1 MLALSISTYFTF
13 LSGVFIVLSCWRYPS
28 QLTSPSSL
36 VCSLFYHVGV
46 IHLNLL
52 HLPLWCVHC
61 FIMLAL
67 SISTYSTFLSGV
79 FIVLSCWRY
88 PSQLT
93 PPSSL
98 VCSLFYHVGVIH
110 LNLLH
115 LPLWCVH
122 CFIMLALSIST
133 YSTFLSGVFIVLSC
147 WRYPSQLTPP
157 SSLVCSLFYHVG
169 VIHLNLLHMLALS
182 ISTYSHLPLWC
193 VHCFIMLTLSISTYS
208 TFLSGVFIVLSCW
221 RYPSQ
226 LTPPSSLVCSLFY
239 HVGVIHLNL
248 LHLPL
253 WCVHC
258 FIMLTLSISTYS
270 TFLSGVF
277 IVLSCWRYPSQLTPP
292 SSLVCSLFYHVDVIH
307 LNLLHL
313 PLWCVH
319 CFIMLALSISTY
331 FTFLSGVFIVLS
343 CWRYPSQLTPPSGVF
358 IVLSCWRYP
367 SQLTSPS
374 SLVCSLFYHV
384 GVIHL
389 NLLHL
394 PLWCVHCFI
403 MLALSISTY
412 STFLSGVFIVLSCWR
427 YPSQLTPPSSLVCSL
442 FYHVGV
448 IHLNLLHLPLWCV
461 HCFIMLALSISTYST
476 FLSGVFIVLSCWRY
490 PSQLTPPSSLV
501 CSLFYHVGVIHLNL
515 LHLPLWCVHCFIMLA
530 LSISTYSTFLSGV
543 FIVLSCWRYPSQ
555 LTPPSS
561 LVCSLFYHVGVIHLN
576 LLHLPLWCV
585 HCFIML
591 TLSISTYS
599 TFLSGVFIV
608 LSCWRY
614 PSQLTPPSSLVCS
627 LFYHVGV
634 IHLNLLHLPLWCV
647 HCFIMLALSISTYS
661 TFLSGVFIVLSCW
674 RYPSQLTPPSSL
686 VCSLFYHVGVIHL
699 NLLHLP
705 LWCVHC
711 FIMLALSIST
721 YSTFLSGVFI
731 VLSCWRYP
739 SQLTPPSSL
748 VCSLFYHVGVI
759 HLNLLHLP
767 LWCVHC
773 FIMLALSISTYS
785 TFLSGVFIVLS
796 CWRYPSQLTPPSSLC
811 VHCFIMLALSIST
824 YSTFLSGVFIVLSC
838 WRYPSQLTPP
848 SSLVCSL
855 FYHVGVIHL
864 NLLHL
869 PLWCVHCF
877 IMLALSISTYST
889 FLSGVFIVLSCWRYP
904 SQLTSPSSLVCSLF
918 YHVGVIH
925 LNLLHLP
932 LWCVHCFIMLA
943 LSISTYST
951 FLSGVFIVLSCWRY
965 PSQLTP
971 PSSLVCSL
979 FYHVDVIH
987 LNLLHLPLWC
997 VHCFIMLALSIST
1010 YSTFLS
1016 GVFIVLSCW
1025 RYPSQLTP
1033 PSSLV
1038 VFIVLSCWRYPSQLT
1053 SPSSL
1058 MCSLFYHVGVIHLNL
1073 LHLPLW
1079 CVHCFIMLALSIST
1093 YSTFLSGVF
1102 IVLSCWRYPSQ
1113 LTPPSSL
1120 VCSLFYHVG
1129 VIHLNLLHLPLY
1141 FMCSLFYHVGVI
1153 HLNLLHLPL
1162 WCVHCFI
1169 MLALSISTYSTF
1181 LSGVFIVLSC
1191 WRYPSQLTPPSS
1203 LVCSLFYHVGV
1214 IHLNLLH
1221 LPLWCVHCFIMLAL
1235 SISTYSTFLSGVF
1248 IVLSCWRY
1256 PSQLTFL
1263 SGVFIVLSC
1272 LSISTYSTFL
1282 SGVFIVLSCWRY
1294 PSQLTPPSSLV
1305 CSLFYHVGVIH
1316 LNLLHLPLWCVHCFI
1331 MLALSISTYS
1341 TFLSGV
1347 FIVLSCWRYPSQLT
1361 PPSSLVCSLFYH
1373 VGVIHLNLLHLPLW
1387 CVHCF
1392 IMLALSISTYST
1404 FLSGVFIVL
1413 SCWRYPSQLPPS
1425 SLVCSLF
1432 YPLSIS
1438 TYSTFLSGV
1447 FIVLSCGWRYPSQ
1460 LTPPSSLVCSLF
1472 YHVGVIHLNLLHL
1485 PLWCVHCFISP
1496 SSLVCSLALSIST
1509 YSTFLSGVFIVLSCW
1524 RYPSQLTPPS
1534 SLVCSLFYHVGVIHL
1549 NLLHLPLWCVHC
1561 FIMLALS
1568 ISTYFT
1574 FLSDVFIVLSCW
1586 RYPSQLTSPSSLV
1599 CSLFFQDMTT
1609 FDSPLTW
1616 VGLYKILKVY

>member
-1 MLALSISTYFTF
+1 MLTLSVSTYFTF
-13 LSGVFIVLSCWRYPS
+13 LSGVFIVLSCWR
-28 QLTSPSSL
+28 
-36 VCSLFYHVGV
+36 V
-46 IHLNLL
+46 HLNLL

-61 FIMLAL
+61 FIMLTL
-67 SISTYSTFLSGV
+67 SISTYFTFLSDV

-133 YSTFLSGVFIVLSC
+133 YF
-147 WRYPSQLTPP
+147 
-157 SSLVCSLFYHVG
+157 
-169 VIHLNLLHMLALS
+169 
-182 ISTYSHLPLWC
+182 
-193 VHCFIMLTLSISTYS
+193 

-319 CFIMLALSISTY
+319 CFIMLTLSISTY

-343 CWRYPSQLTPPSGVF
+343 CWRYPSQLTPPS
-358 IVLSCWRYP
+358 
-367 SQLTSPS
+367 
-374 SLVCSLFYHV
+374 SLVYSLFYPVGVYHV

-403 MLALSISTY
+403 LLTLSISTY

-442 FYHVGV
+442 FYHVGCWRYPLSQLTSPSSLVCSLFYHVDV
-448 IHLNLLHLPLWCV
+448 IRLNLLHLPLWCV
-461 HCFIMLALSISTYST
+461 HCFIMLTLSISTYST

-490 PSQLTPPSSLV
+490 PSQLTSPSSLV
-501 CSLFYHVGVIHLNL
+501 CSLFYHVDVIHLNL
-515 LHLPLWCVHCFIMLA
+515 LHLPLWCVHCFIMLT
-530 LSISTYSTFLSGV
+530 LSVSTYFTFLSGV

-614 PSQLTPPSSLVCS
+614 PSQLTSPSSLVCS
-627 LFYHVGV
+627 LFYHVDV

-674 RYPSQLTPPSSL
+674 SYPSQLTPPSSLVCSLFYPIGVIHLNLLHLPLWCVHCFIMLALSISTYFTFLSGVFIVLSCWRYPSQLTSPSSLVCSLYYHVDVIHLNLLHLPLWCVHCFIMLALSVSTYSTFLSGMFIVLSCWRYPSQLTSPSSL

-711 FIMLALSIST
+711 FIMLTLSIST
-721 YSTFLSGVFI
+721 YFTFLSGVFI

-748 VCSLFYHVGVI
+748 VCSLFYHVDVI

-773 FIMLALSISTYS
+773 FIMLTLSISTYS

-796 CWRYPSQLTPPSSLC
+796 CWRYPSQLTS
-811 VHCFIMLALSIST
+811 
-824 YSTFLSGVFIVLSC
+824 
-838 WRYPSQLTPP
+838 P

-855 FYHVGVIHL
+855 FYHVDVIHL

-918 YHVGVIH
+918 YPVDVIHLNLLHLPLWCVHCFIMLTLSISTYSTFLSGVFIVLSCWRYPTQLTSPSSLVCSLFYHVDVIHLNLLHLPLWCVHCFIMLTLSISTYSTFLSGVFIVLSCWRYPSQLTSPSSLVCSLFYHVDVIHLNLLHLSTYFTFLSGVFIVLSCWRYPSQLTSPSSLRCVHCFIMLTLSISTYSTFLSGVFIVLSCWRYPSQLTSPSSLMCSLFYHVGVIHLNLLHLPLWCVHCFIMLTLSISTYSTFLSGVFIVLSCWRYPSQLTLPSSLVCSLFYHVGVIHLNLLHLSLWCSVLSCWRYPSQLTPPFLSGVFIVLSCWRYPSQLTPPSSLVCSLFYHVGVIRLNLLHLPLWCVHCFIMLTLSISTYFTFLSGVFIVLSCWRYPSQLTSPSSLVCSIVLSCWRYPSQLTSPSSLVCSLFYHVGVIRLNLLHLPLWCVHCFIMLESSISTYFTFLSGVFIVLSCWRYPSQLTSPSSLVCSLFYHVGVIH

-943 LSISTYST
+943 LSISTYFTFLSSVFIVLSCWRYPSQLTSPSSLVCSLFYPVGVIHLNLLHFPLWCVHCFIMLTLSISTYST

-997 VHCFIMLALSIST
+997 VHCFIMLALSVST
-1010 YSTFLS
+1010 YS
-1016 GVFIVLSCW
+1016 
-1025 RYPSQLTP
+1025 
-1033 PSSLV
+1033 
-1038 VFIVLSCWRYPSQLT
+1038 
-1053 SPSSL
+1053 
-1058 MCSLFYHVGVIHLNL
+1058 
-1073 LHLPLW
+1073 
-1079 CVHCFIMLALSIST
+1079 
-1093 YSTFLSGVF
+1093 
-1102 IVLSCWRYPSQ
+1102 
-1113 LTPPSSL
+1113 
-1120 VCSLFYHVG
+1120 
-1129 VIHLNLLHLPLY
+1129 
-1141 FMCSLFYHVGVI
+1141 
-1153 HLNLLHLPL
+1153 
-1162 WCVHCFI
+1162 
-1169 MLALSISTYSTF
+1169 
-1181 LSGVFIVLSC
+1181 
-1191 WRYPSQLTPPSS
+1191 
-1203 LVCSLFYHVGV
+1203 
-1214 IHLNLLH
+1214 
-1221 LPLWCVHCFIMLAL
+1221 
-1235 SISTYSTFLSGVF
+1235 
-1248 IVLSCWRY
+1248 
-1256 PSQLTFL
+1256 
-1263 SGVFIVLSC
+1263 
-1272 LSISTYSTFL
+1272 
-1282 SGVFIVLSCWRY
+1282 
-1294 PSQLTPPSSLV
+1294 
-1305 CSLFYHVGVIH
+1305 
-1316 LNLLHLPLWCVHCFI
+1316 
-1331 MLALSISTYS
+1331 
-1341 TFLSGV
+1341 
-1347 FIVLSCWRYPSQLT
+1347 
-1361 PPSSLVCSLFYH
+1361 
-1373 VGVIHLNLLHLPLW
+1373 
-1387 CVHCF
+1387 
-1392 IMLALSISTYST
+1392 
-1404 FLSGVFIVL
+1404 
-1413 SCWRYPSQLPPS
+1413 
-1425 SLVCSLF
+1425 
-1432 YPLSIS
+1432 
-1438 TYSTFLSGV
+1438 
-1447 FIVLSCGWRYPSQ
+1447 
-1460 LTPPSSLVCSLF
+1460 
-1472 YHVGVIHLNLLHL
+1472 
-1485 PLWCVHCFISP
+1485 
-1496 SSLVCSLALSIST
+1496 
-1509 YSTFLSGVFIVLSCW
+1509 
-1524 RYPSQLTPPS
+1524 
-1534 SLVCSLFYHVGVIHL
+1534 
-1549 NLLHLPLWCVHC
+1549 
-1561 FIMLALS
+1561 
-1568 ISTYFT
+1568 
-1574 FLSDVFIVLSCW
+1574 
-1586 RYPSQLTSPSSLV
+1586 
-1599 CSLFFQDMTT
+1599 
-1609 FDSPLTW
+1609 
-1616 VGLYKILKVY
+1616 